1 MSSMSSPSD
10 TIRLK
15 SRLAV
20 RPTARPTQT
29 ARGDDGSTT
38 ATIDLRSQVEAG
50 PELFRTA
57 EVIDRIDGTASGRPT
72 GITRS
77 RRPASGGVRSR
88 PPTESDGADELTADH
103 SPRIRLDPVEQPGA
117 APTVVPPPGA
127 LTRITVRTFD
137 IVVALIGLL
146 LLTPVMALVALAVIV
161 DSPGP
166 VFYGSPRLGHRRTV
180 FKAWKFR
187 SMRPEAERELE
198 ELLADDPTA
207 RDEYQRYHK
216 LRRDP
221 RLTRVGMIIRQG
233 SLDELPQL
241 INILLGQMSVVGPR
255 PKLLRDAE
263 AYGQHLDAVLSV
275 RPGLTGLWQ
284 VSGRNR
290 LPMADRVALDLQ
302 YVRKRSL
309 LGDVVICGRTLV
321 QLWRP
326 RKHGAY

>member
-1 MSSMSSPSD
+1 MSSPSD

-20 RPTARPTQT
+20 RPRAESRPAAGGEDTAPT
-29 ARGDDGSTT
+29 
-38 ATIDLRSQVEAG
+38 TIDLRDRRSDDSELFDAVEAIDLVD
-50 PELFRTA
+50 PTPATVRFRPFGLGRGRQTA
-57 EVIDRIDGTASGRPT
+57 TVGVHNRR
-72 GITRS
+72 RS
-77 RRPASGGVRSR
+77 SAEPGHRST
-88 PPTESDGADELTADH
+88 PDH
-103 SPRIRLDPVEQPGA
+103 SPPIRLDPVEPTRA
-117 APTVVPPPGA
+117 APTVIPEPA
-127 LTRITVRTFD
+127 TWTRITVRAFD
-137 IVVALIGLL
+137 IAVALVGLVL
-146 LLTPVMALVALAVIV
+146 LAPLMTLVALAVVI

-166 VFYGSPRLGHRRTV
+166 VFYGSPRLGHRRSV

-187 SMRPEAERELE
+187 SMRPGAERELE

-207 RDEYQRYHK
+207 RDEYLRYHK

-263 AYGQHLDAVLSV
+263 AYGEHLEAVLSV
-275 RPGLTGLWQ
+275 KPGLTGLWQ

-302 YVRKRSL
+302 YVRDRTL
-309 LGDVVICGRTLV
+309 LGDVAICVRTFV